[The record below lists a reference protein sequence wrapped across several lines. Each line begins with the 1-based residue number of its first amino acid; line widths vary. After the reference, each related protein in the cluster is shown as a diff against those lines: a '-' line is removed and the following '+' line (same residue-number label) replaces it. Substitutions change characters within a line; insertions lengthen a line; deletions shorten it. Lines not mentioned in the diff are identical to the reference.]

1 MIVQINIKYQ
11 YNFYFVP
18 LKTIPC
24 ISFRGS
30 KAQKKGALQQGHSA
44 LILVG
49 LFLYTTF

>member
-11 YNFYFVP
+11 YNFCFVP

-30 KAQKKGALQQGHSA
+30 KLNKKGHFSKN
-44 LILVG
+44 IVPS
-49 LFLYTTF
+49 Y